1 MMHLWRLLLL
11 VAIAGLFPSISEAA
25 EVPGRVTA
33 DTQAPTAPSELT
45 AIAVSSSQIELSWT
59 ASTGNTAVTGYRI
72 YRNGAQVTTTTSNSY
87 SDTGLEAST
96 SYSYTVAAYDATPNT
111 SAKSESAAA
120 TTFPP
125 GSTKPRI
132 GARVEVTNGDRS
144 WINDRA
150 SPQVL

>member
-59 ASTGNTAVTGYRI
+59 ASTGNTAVTG
-72 YRNGAQVTTTTSNSY
+72 ADSPP
-87 SDTGLEAST
+87 TGPSAST
-96 SYSYTVAAYDATPNT
+96 SLSRRP
-111 SAKSESAAA
+111 SAA
-120 TTFPP
+120 
-125 GSTKPRI
+125 R
-132 GARVEVTNGDRS
+132 RVPE
-144 WINDRA
+144 
-150 SPQVL
+150 